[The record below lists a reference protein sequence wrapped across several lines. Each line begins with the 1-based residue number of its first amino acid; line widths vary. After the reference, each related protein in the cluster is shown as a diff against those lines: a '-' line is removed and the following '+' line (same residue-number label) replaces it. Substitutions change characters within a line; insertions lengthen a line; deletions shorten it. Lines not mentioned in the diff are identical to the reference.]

1 MAIQDGTPVIT
12 ARGRRVGH
20 IVGIVLDPATGDLSH
35 LIVERGIVF
44 AKPRLVPADAID
56 EIGPDRITLAEEV
69 DPRRLPLYETERY
82 VEVGGAAAHRT
93 NGSKLTVVPY
103 SPLEPAGAF
112 PLFLPPSP
120 PTERVKV
127 HNIPDH
133 DVAIEMGAEV
143 TSADGHHLGKVGK
156 VLTAHETVTGFVV
169 DRGMLP
175 REERAIPASWIRSF
189 EEGEVHLGVDAGT
202 VERLPAYR
210 T

>member
-35 LIVERGIVF
+35 LIVKRGIVF
-44 AKPRLVPADAID
+44 AKRRLVPADAID
-56 EIGPDRITLAEEV
+56 EIRPDRITLVEEV
-69 DPRRLPLYETERY
+69 EPHHLPLYETERY
-82 VEVGGAAAHRT
+82 VEVGGAAPHHGD
-93 NGSKLTVVPY
+93 GSKLTMVPY

-112 PLFLPPSP
+112 PLYVPPGP
-120 PTERVKV
+120 PTERVKE

-133 DVAIEMGAEV
+133 DVAIEMGTEV
-143 TSADGHHLGKVGK
+143 TSVDGHHLGKVGK
-156 VLTAHETVTGFVV
+156 VLTAHDTVTGFVI
-169 DRGMLP
+169 DRGLLP
-175 REERAIPASWIRSF
+175 KEERAIPASWIRSF

>member
-82 VEVGGAAAHRT
+82 VEVGGAA
-93 NGSKLTVVPY
+93 
-103 SPLEPAGAF
+103 
-112 PLFLPPSP
+112 
-120 PTERVKV
+120 
-127 HNIPDH
+127 
-133 DVAIEMGAEV
+133 
-143 TSADGHHLGKVGK
+143 
-156 VLTAHETVTGFVV
+156 
-169 DRGMLP
+169 
-175 REERAIPASWIRSF
+175 
-189 EEGEVHLGVDAGT
+189 
-202 VERLPAYR
+202 
-210 T
+210 